1 MTTDSPVSGRDF
13 GSTPYRWYVL
23 LTLTLVYTLNFID
36 RALLGVLAQ
45 PVITTFGLSDTQFG
59 FLAGPPFALFYALM
73 GIPIAMAADR
83 YNRIAIIALCI
94 ALWSLMTAL
103 CGLADG
109 FLFLLIARVGVAIGE
124 AGSNPPSNSVIADYY
139 RPSERPKALSIY
151 STGVM
156 FGTAL
161 AFLIGGP
168 LGQMPDDQVVAALEF
183 FVLGGIPQ
191 ALDWSPGYG
200 WRFAFLALGV
210 PGLLFALVVLLT
222 VREPPRGWSDPPG
235 LAKTARSGI
244 GFTFRLLLDK
254 PSFWYMTVA
263 ASLVAMVGYGYA
275 AFQAPM
281 MQRLHGMLPGEFALR
296 FGVPLSAAGAIGTIA
311 AGYLTAVLIRRSI
324 RWVALLPALLLA
336 GATLLYLL
344 AFGVVA
350 DDLQLAFWSWIA
362 AMLLHYGYL
371 GAQYTIGQGVVP
383 QSSRASAIAIMLF
396 IIALVGNGVGPQL
409 IGFLSDTFIAL
420 GLEARGFGGVLDAS
434 ACNPKVAGLLPAAQ
448 QTVCGAAYA
457 EGLRNSMRVTA
468 LFLPVA
474 AACFWMS
481 SRHLDRDLIAR

>member
-1 MTTDSPVSGRDF
+1 
-13 GSTPYRWYVL
+13 
-23 LTLTLVYTLNFID
+23 
-36 RALLGVLAQ
+36 
-45 PVITTFGLSDTQFG
+45 
-59 FLAGPPFALFYALM
+59 
-73 GIPIAMAADR
+73 
-83 YNRIAIIALCI
+83 
-94 ALWSLMTAL
+94 MTAL
-103 CGLADG
+103 CGLSDG

-156 FGTAL
+156 AGSAL

-168 LGQMPDDQVVAALEF
+168 LGQLPDEKVVAVLSLF
-183 FVLGGIPQ
+183 GLGGLPE
-191 ALDWSPGYG
+191 ALGWGAGYG

-210 PGLLFALVVLLT
+210 PGVLFAVVVLLT

-235 LAKTARSGI
+235 LPAPQRSGI
-244 GFTFRLLLDK
+244 GATFRLLMGK
-254 PSFWYMTVA
+254 PSFWYMTAA
-263 ASLVAMVGYGYA
+263 ASLVAMVGYGYS

-281 MQRLHGMLPGEFALR
+281 MQRLHGMPPGEFALR
-296 FGVPLSAAGAIGTIA
+296 FGVPLSIAGASGTIA
-311 AGYLTAVLIRRSI
+311 AGYLTARLIHRSI
-324 RWVALLPALLLA
+324 RWVARLPALLLTVSA
-336 GATLLYLL
+336 ALYLL
-344 AFGVVA
+344 AFSVVTQ
-350 DDLQLAFWSWIA
+350 DLRAAFVLWLI

-383 QSSRASAIAIMLF
+383 QSSRASAIAILLF
-396 IIALVGNGVGPQL
+396 IVALVGNGIGPQL
-409 IGFLSDTFIAL
+409 IGILSDIFVSA
-420 GLEARGFGGVLDAS
+420 GLEARGLGGVLDVA
-434 ACNPKVAGLLPAAQ
+434 ACNPKVAGALPAVQ
-448 QTVCGAAYA
+448 QAACSAAYA

>member
-1 MTTDSPVSGRDF
+1 
-13 GSTPYRWYVL
+13 
-23 LTLTLVYTLNFID
+23 
-36 RALLGVLAQ
+36 
-45 PVITTFGLSDTQFG
+45 
-59 FLAGPPFALFYALM
+59 
-73 GIPIAMAADR
+73 MAT
-83 YNRIAIIALCI
+83 N
-94 ALWSLMTAL
+94 
-103 CGLADG
+103 
-109 FLFLLIARVGVAIGE
+109 AR
-124 AGSNPPSNSVIADYY
+124 N
-139 RPSERPKALSIY
+139 
-151 STGVM
+151 
-156 FGTAL
+156 
-161 AFLIGGP
+161 
-168 LGQMPDDQVVAALEF
+168 
-183 FVLGGIPQ
+183 
-191 ALDWSPGYG
+191 
-200 WRFAFLALGV
+200 
-210 PGLLFALVVLLT
+210 
-222 VREPPRGWSDPPG
+222 
-235 LAKTARSGI
+235 GI
-244 GFTFRLLLDK
+244 GFTFRLLLGK

-281 MQRLHGMLPGEFALR
+281 MQRLHGMPPGEFAVR

-311 AGYLTAVLIRRSI
+311 AGYLTAALIRRSI
-324 RWVALLPALLLA
+324 RWVALLPALLLL

-350 DDLQLAFWSWIA
+350 DDLQLAFWSWVT

-383 QSSRASAIAIMLF
+383 QSSRASAIAILLF

-434 ACNPKVAGLLPAAQ
+434 DCNPKVAGLLTAAQ
-448 QTVCGAAYA
+448 QAVCGAAYA

-468 LFLPVA
+468 LFLLVA

>member
-1 MTTDSPVSGRDF
+1 
-13 GSTPYRWYVL
+13 
-23 LTLTLVYTLNFID
+23 
-36 RALLGVLAQ
+36 
-45 PVITTFGLSDTQFG
+45 
-59 FLAGPPFALFYALM
+59 
-73 GIPIAMAADR
+73 
-83 YNRIAIIALCI
+83 
-94 ALWSLMTAL
+94 
-103 CGLADG
+103 
-109 FLFLLIARVGVAIGE
+109 
-124 AGSNPPSNSVIADYY
+124 
-139 RPSERPKALSIY
+139 LSIY

-168 LGQMPDDQVVAALEF
+168 LGQMPDDQVVAALGF
-183 FVLGGIPQ
+183 FGLGGMPQ
-191 ALDWSPGYG
+191 ALDWNPGYG

-210 PGLLFALVVLLT
+210 PGVLFALVVLLT

-244 GFTFRLLLDK
+244 GFTFRLLLGK

-281 MQRLHGMLPGEFALR
+281 MQRLHGMPPGEFAVR

-324 RWVALLPALLLA
+324 RWVALLPALLLV

-350 DDLQLAFWSWIA
+350 DDLQLAFWSWVA

-383 QSSRASAIAIMLF
+383 QSSRASAIAILLF

-409 IGFLSDTFIAL
+409 IGFLSDTFIAI
-420 GLEARGFGGVLDAS
+420 GLESRGFGGVLGAS
-434 ACNPKVAGLLPAAQ
+434 DCNPKVAGVLPAVQ
-448 QTVCGAAYA
+448 QTACGAAYA

>member
-45 PVITTFGLSDTQFG
+45 PVITTFGLTDTQFG

-168 LGQMPDDQVVAALEF
+168 LGQMPDDQVIAALEF
-183 FVLGGIPQ
+183 FGLGGMPQ

-210 PGLLFALVVLLT
+210 PGVLFALVVLIT
-222 VREPPRGWSDPPG
+222 VREPPRGWSDPPEWRPTH
-235 LAKTARSGI
+235 ATVSASRSGCC
-244 GFTFRLLLDK
+244 
-254 PSFWYMTVA
+254 
-263 ASLVAMVGYGYA
+263 
-275 AFQAPM
+275 
-281 MQRLHGMLPGEFALR
+281 
-296 FGVPLSAAGAIGTIA
+296 SA
-311 AGYLTAVLIRRSI
+311 
-324 RWVALLPALLLA
+324 
-336 GATLLYLL
+336 
-344 AFGVVA
+344 
-350 DDLQLAFWSWIA
+350 
-362 AMLLHYGYL
+362 
-371 GAQYTIGQGVVP
+371 
-383 QSSRASAIAIMLF
+383 SRAS
-396 IIALVGNGVGPQL
+396 G
-409 IGFLSDTFIAL
+409 T
-420 GLEARGFGGVLDAS
+420 
-434 ACNPKVAGLLPAAQ
+434 
-448 QTVCGAAYA
+448 
-457 EGLRNSMRVTA
+457 
-468 LFLPVA
+468 
-474 AACFWMS
+474 
-481 SRHLDRDLIAR
+481 

>member
-1 MTTDSPVSGRDF
+1 
-13 GSTPYRWYVL
+13 
-23 LTLTLVYTLNFID
+23 
-36 RALLGVLAQ
+36 
-45 PVITTFGLSDTQFG
+45 
-59 FLAGPPFALFYALM
+59 
-73 GIPIAMAADR
+73 
-83 YNRIAIIALCI
+83 
-94 ALWSLMTAL
+94 
-103 CGLADG
+103 
-109 FLFLLIARVGVAIGE
+109 
-124 AGSNPPSNSVIADYY
+124 
-139 RPSERPKALSIY
+139 
-151 STGVM
+151 
-156 FGTAL
+156 
-161 AFLIGGP
+161 
-168 LGQMPDDQVVAALEF
+168 
-183 FVLGGIPQ
+183 
-191 ALDWSPGYG
+191 
-200 WRFAFLALGV
+200 
-210 PGLLFALVVLLT
+210 
-222 VREPPRGWSDPPG
+222 
-235 LAKTARSGI
+235 
-244 GFTFRLLLDK
+244 
-254 PSFWYMTVA
+254 
-263 ASLVAMVGYGYA
+263 
-275 AFQAPM
+275 
-281 MQRLHGMLPGEFALR
+281 
-296 FGVPLSAAGAIGTIA
+296 
-311 AGYLTAVLIRRSI
+311 
-324 RWVALLPALLLA
+324 LLPALLLA